1 MKGGGGQHPVSV
13 NNANA
18 ECKVTTLQNNSLI
31 LEVLINMYST
41 FTTFLCKL
49 LTSSVNTLSK
59 PNLTEDIYVCKYLE
73 ERLESVSESLSPP
86 EKEKIMLYKSPTVYF
101 FMFTVC
107 RLGPSGKNKSLMAP
121 NFTL

>member
-13 NNANA
+13 NNNNA

-31 LEVLINMYST
+31 LEVLINIYST

-59 PNLTEDIYVCKYLE
+59 PHLTEDIYACKYLE

-86 EKEKIMLYKSPTVYF
+86 ENEKIMLYKCPTVYF

-107 RLGPSGKNKSLMAP
+107 R
-121 NFTL
+121 

>member
-1 MKGGGGQHPVSV
+1 MKGGGGQHPVSA

-18 ECKVTTLQNNSLI
+18 EYRTEYRVQNKTK
-31 LEVLINMYST
+31 VLICMYST

-49 LTSSVNTLSK
+49 LIFSVFTRSK
-59 PNLTEDIYVCKYLE
+59 LHLTEDIYARKYLE

-101 FMFTVC
+101 SMFTVC